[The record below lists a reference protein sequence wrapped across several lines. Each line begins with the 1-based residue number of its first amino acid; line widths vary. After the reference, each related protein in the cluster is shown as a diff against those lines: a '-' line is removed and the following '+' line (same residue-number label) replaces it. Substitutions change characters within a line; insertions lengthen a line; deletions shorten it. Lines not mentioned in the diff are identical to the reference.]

1 MPTAA
6 KLASAVMFALIGWF
20 AGAAYVATLPEGQ
33 PATFVAPVAAGVGLF
48 QGWFTMGRNATG
60 QLIMDLGTGLRTSVQ
75 IGFFVVLI
83 FGLLEMFDRST
94 RLRYDGPGEAAI
106 AAMELF
112 LEYGLSVV
120 LAMNTLGILALGGMG
135 AGILAGL
142 VARRWS

>member
-6 KLASAVMFALIGWF
+6 KLASAILFALIGWF
-20 AGAAYVATLPEGQ
+20 AGTAYVETLPEGQ
-33 PATFVAPVAAGVGLF
+33 PAALVAPVAAGVGLF

-75 IGFFVVLI
+75 IAFFVVLI

-94 RLRYDGPGEAAI
+94 RLRYDGLGEATV

-120 LAMNTLGILALGGMG
+120 LAVNTMMILALGGMA

-142 VARRWS
+142 VSRRWS

>member
-6 KLASAVMFALIGWF
+6 KLVSAIAFALIGWF
-20 AGAAYVATLPEGQ
+20 AGRAYIAILPEGQ
-33 PATFVAPVAAGVGLF
+33 TAALVAPVAAGVGLF
-48 QGWFTMGRNATG
+48 QGWFTMGRHVTG
-60 QLIMDLGTGLRTSVQ
+60 QLIMDLGTGLRSSVQ
-75 IGFFVVLI
+75 IAFFVVLI

-94 RLRYDGPGEAAI
+94 RLRYDGPGEAVI

-112 LEYGLSVV
+112 LEYGLSVI
-120 LAMNTLGILALGGMG
+120 LAMNTLAILAIGGMA

>member
-6 KLASAVMFALIGWF
+6 KLASAVLFTLIGWF
-20 AGAAYVATLPEGQ
+20 AGVAYVATLPEGQ
-33 PATFVAPVAAGVGLF
+33 PATLVAPVAAGVGLF

-60 QLIMDLGTGLRTSVQ
+60 RLIMDLGTGLRTSVQ

-94 RLRYDGPGEAAI
+94 RLRYDDPGEATI
-106 AAMELF
+106 AALELF
-112 LEYGLSVV
+112 IEYGLSVF
-120 LAMNTLGILALGGMG
+120 LAVTTLAILAIGGMG

>member
-33 PATFVAPVAAGVGLF
+33 PATLVAPVAAGVGLF
-48 QGWFTMGRNATG
+48 QGWFTMVRNVTG
-60 QLIMDLGTGLRTSVQ
+60 QVIMDLGTGLRTSVQ
-75 IGFFVVLI
+75 IAFFVVLI

-94 RLRYDGPGEAAI
+94 RLRYDGPGEATI

-112 LEYGLSVV
+112 LEYGLSVI
-120 LAMNTLGILALGGMG
+120 LATNALAILALGGMG

-142 VARRWS
+142 VSRRWS

>member
-6 KLASAVMFALIGWF
+6 KLASAVLFALIGWF

-33 PATFVAPVAAGVGLF
+33 PATFVAPAAAGVGLF

-75 IGFFVVLI
+75 IAFFVVLI

-94 RLRYDGPGEAAI
+94 RLRYDGPGEATI

-112 LEYGLSVV
+112 LEYGMSVV
-120 LAMNTLGILALGGMG
+120 LAMNTLAILAIGGMG
-135 AGILAGL
+135 AGIIAGL

>member
-6 KLASAVMFALIGWF
+6 KLASAFLFALIGWF

-33 PATFVAPVAAGVGLF
+33 PATFVAPVAAGVALF
-48 QGWFTMGRNATG
+48 QGWFTMGRNVTG

-75 IGFFVVLI
+75 IAFFVVLI

-94 RLRYDGPGEAAI
+94 RLRYDGPGEATI

-120 LAMNTLGILALGGMG
+120 MAVNTLTILAVGGMG
-135 AGILAGL
+135 AGILVGL

>member
-6 KLASAVMFALIGWF
+6 KLVSAILFTLIGWF
-20 AGAAYVATLPEGQ
+20 AGVAYIAILPEGQ
-33 PATFVAPVAAGVGLF
+33 TAAIVAPVAAGVGLF

-60 QLIMDLGTGLRTSVQ
+60 RLIMDLGTGLRTSVQ
-75 IGFFVVLI
+75 IVFFMVLI

-94 RLRYDGPGEAAI
+94 RLRYDGPGEATI

-120 LAMNTLGILALGGMG
+120 YATTSLSILAIGGMG
-135 AGILAGL
+135 AGIFAGL